1 MAPRDPKGRHVIRS
15 SVMQSR
21 RSDPVV
27 GEEARAVVIS
37 GRRADGGVGAARTS
51 VTPVSSAVARG
62 GALLGTRRC
71 SAERPERK
79 EKERKCVK
87 RE

>member
-1 MAPRDPKGRHVIRS
+1 MSLRDLKGRHVIRS

-51 VTPVSSAVARG
+51 VTPARSAVAHG
-62 GALLGTRRC
+62 GALLGTRQC
-71 SAERPERK
+71 SAERAERR
-79 EKERKCVK
+79 EKENV
-87 RE
+87 